1 MSYEYHWVVVYD
13 EDWGAFMVDA
23 ETTDLN
29 LKDHPGVVYNKTIG
43 RWEDL
48 EDDLGLEAE
57 YLRLEEL
64 LAYQLT
70 RLDLSKKVQQ
80 DTLIKTLPKE
90 IVATRTFMYDVA
102 GIVEDMM
109 IMDMNLQEENIT
121 LEVIVD
127 HIQDWLV
134 EDFGTLNDFNIHL
147 SDEDGKEL

>member
-1 MSYEYHWVVVYD
+1 MSYQHHWVVVYD

-23 ETTDLN
+23 EGEILDRDRL
-29 LKDHPGVVYNKTIG
+29 LYNKESG
-43 RWEDL
+43 KWEYL
-48 EDDLGLEAE
+48 EEDTEQEAE
-57 YLRLEEL
+57 YYRLEEI
-64 LAYQLT
+64 LAYNLT
-70 RLDLSKKVQQ
+70 RLDLTAEIGQ
-80 DTLIKTLPKE
+80 DTLMKTLPKE

-109 IMDMNLQEENIT
+109 IMDMDLQEENIT

-147 SDEDGKEL
+147 SDEDGREL